1 MSHNRSEP
9 LDALDRQLIHALQ
22 IDGRAPF
29 SQIAA
34 ALGVSDQTVARRYRK
49 LRTSGAMRVLGLPD
63 ARRFGHV
70 EWLIRIQCAPDAA
83 SGMAASL
90 GQRDDTSW
98 VILTAGG
105 TEIVCFL
112 RAPALGDSTPLLLQ
126 KLPRS
131 PRVVDITAHY
141 ILNTFAGGP
150 TGWYGRSH
158 DLTQEQIALLTQDL
172 PPTPDADTLVTSQDG
187 DAGLFGALAL
197 DGRIGYRELTQ
208 ASGLSETTTKRR
220 LGYLREAGALYFD
233 VEIDSR
239 LLGHHAKVMLWLS
252 VPPADLDKVG
262 RGLADHPEIVF
273 SAATTGRTNLAA
285 IVVCRDTKQFYDYLT
300 SRIGPLGVVRAMETA
315 PMIREVKR
323 AGSIAYSTLA
333 TRPHSV

>member
-1 MSHNRSEP
+1 MNHDCGEP
-9 LDALDRQLIHALQ
+9 LDTLDRQLIHALQ

-49 LRTSGAMRVLGLPD
+49 LRTSGSMRVLGLPD

-70 EWLIRIQCAPDAA
+70 EWLVRIQCTPDAA
-83 SGMAASL
+83 SGVAASL
-90 GQRDDTSW
+90 ARRDDTSW

-112 RAPALGDSTPLLLQ
+112 RTPALGDGTPLLLQ

-141 ILNTFAGGP
+141 ILNTFSGGP

-158 DLTQEQIALLTQDL
+158 DLTHDQICLLNRDV
-172 PPTPDADTLVTSQDG
+172 PPEPDHDTLVRAQDG

-197 DGRIGYRELTQ
+197 DGRVGYRELTQ
-208 ASGLSETTTKRR
+208 ASGLSETTVKRR
-220 LGYLREAGALYFD
+220 LDYLREVGALYFD

-239 LLGHHAKVMLWLS
+239 LLGYHTKVMLWLS
-252 VPPADLDKVG
+252 VPPAELDKVG
-262 RGLADHPEIVF
+262 RGLAEHPEVVF
-273 SAATTGRTNLAA
+273 AAATTGRTSLAA
-285 IVVCRDTKQFYDYLT
+285 IVVCRDTKRFYDYLT
-300 SRIGPLGVVRAMETA
+300 SHIGPLGVVRSMETA

-333 TRPHSV
+333 ARPADV